1 MSDFAKNLKQYRK
14 QKKYSQEKLA
24 KELHYGYTAIANY
37 ESGRNEPSID
47 DLILLAK
54 ALNVTVDELIGMEYT
69 SKEEE
74 LVASFLK
81 LDEKNQNRIMDLMQA
96 LQPEN

>member
-1 MSDFAKNLKQYRK
+1 MSDFAKNLRRYRK
-14 QKKYSQEKLA
+14 RKNYSQEKLA

-47 DLILLAK
+47 DLI
-54 ALNVTVDELIGMEYT
+54 VTVDELIGMKFT

-74 LVASFLK
+74 LVACFLK
-81 LDEKNQNRIMDLMQA
+81 LNEENQNRIMDLIQA
-96 LQPEN
+96 LRPEN